1 MRHDYRGNRSMARHA
16 QVRCL
21 FDAAA
26 DAAAAATL
34 SANVQAI
41 VTSKT
46 STA

>member
-21 FDAAA
+21 FDAA

>member
-1 MRHDYRGNRSMARHA
+1 VRHDYRGNRSMARHA

-21 FDAAA
+21 FDAA
-26 DAAAAATL
+26 DAAAATL